1 MVLTKKEIIDRI
13 NISAR
18 HTYKFI
24 DPVDTDNI
32 QSASYDLTLG
42 DE

>member
-32 QSASYDLTLG
+32 KVKLAIFVPL
-42 DE
+42 